1 MARDVDA
8 QVLVVDD
15 RDYLRQILVAV
26 LEDFGYP
33 AAGFA
38 SASAALEQLPALRP
52 QLILLDLQM
61 PGMDGCE
68 FLRRLRANPAWNDLP
83 VLIVSGVGEAVP
95 PAGDRRALAV
105 LPKPFD
111 NDTLIARVRQMIG
124 PAPTHP
130 AGALRAP
137 TARATP
143 S

>member
-1 MARDVDA
+1 
-8 QVLVVDD
+8 
-15 RDYLRQILVAV
+15 
-26 LEDFGYP
+26 
-33 AAGFA
+33 
-38 SASAALEQLPALRP
+38 
-52 QLILLDLQM
+52 M

-68 FLRRLRANPAWNDLP
+68 FLRRLRGNPAWNNLP

-124 PAPTHP
+124 PAPTCP
-130 AGALRAP
+130 AGARPSRPAP
-137 TARATP
+137 AARATP